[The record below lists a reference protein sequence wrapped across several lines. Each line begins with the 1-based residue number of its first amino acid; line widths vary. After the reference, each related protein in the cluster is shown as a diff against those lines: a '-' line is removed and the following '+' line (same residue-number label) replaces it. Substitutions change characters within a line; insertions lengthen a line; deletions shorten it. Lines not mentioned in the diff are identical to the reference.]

1 MRRWV
6 GARGSHYSRG
16 LFRRILIYPSRGITL
31 NSVIIFPLWRT
42 YATTFRH
49 QADFLAQKYAK
60 QMVESVAET
69 GNPMVITQ
77 NGEAK
82 AVVMNVREYD
92 QMQQS
97 LALLRMLADSS
108 ADVEAGNLR
117 DSDEVFA
124 DIRNMIAEKRNE
136 RG

>member
-1 MRRWV
+1 MQLHSDIKPISW
-6 GARGSHYSRG
+6 
-16 LFRRILIYPSRGITL
+16 LK
-31 NSVIIFPLWRT
+31 NN
-42 YATTFRH
+42 
-49 QADFLAQKYAK
+49 AK
-60 QMVESVAET
+60 QLIETVDET

-82 AVVMNVREYD
+82 AVVMNVRAYD
-92 QMQQS
+92 QMQES
-97 LALLRMLADSS
+97 LALLRMLADSA

-124 DIRNMIAEKRNE
+124 DIRKMIAEKRNE

>member
-1 MRRWV
+1 MQLHSDIKPISW
-6 GARGSHYSRG
+6 
-16 LFRRILIYPSRGITL
+16 LK
-31 NSVIIFPLWRT
+31 NN
-42 YATTFRH
+42 
-49 QADFLAQKYAK
+49 AK

-82 AVVMNVREYD
+82 AVVMNVREHD

-97 LALLRMLADSS
+97 LAMLRMLADST
-108 ADVEAGNLR
+108 AAAEAGKLH
-117 DSDEVFA
+117 DSDEVF
-124 DIRNMIAEKRNE
+124 DEIRGMIAEKRNE

>member
-1 MRRWV
+1 MQLHSDIKPISW
-6 GARGSHYSRG
+6 
-16 LFRRILIYPSRGITL
+16 LK
-31 NSVIIFPLWRT
+31 NN
-42 YATTFRH
+42 
-49 QADFLAQKYAK
+49 AK

-77 NGEAK
+77 HGEAK

>member
-1 MRRWV
+1 MQLHSDIKPISW
-6 GARGSHYSRG
+6 
-16 LFRRILIYPSRGITL
+16 LK
-31 NSVIIFPLWRT
+31 NN
-42 YATTFRH
+42 
-49 QADFLAQKYAK
+49 AK
-60 QMVESVAET
+60 QLIESVDET

-82 AVVMNVREYD
+82 AVVMSVRTYD
-92 QMQQS
+92 QMQES
-97 LALLRMLADSS
+97 LALLRMLADSA

-124 DIRNMIAEKRNE
+124 DIRGMIAEKRDA

>member
-1 MRRWV
+1 MQL
-6 GARGSHYSRG
+6 YSDIKPISW
-16 LFRRILIYPSRGITL
+16 LK
-31 NSVIIFPLWRT
+31 NN
-42 YATTFRH
+42 
-49 QADFLAQKYAK
+49 AK

>member
-1 MRRWV
+1 MQLHSDIKPISW
-6 GARGSHYSRG
+6 
-16 LFRRILIYPSRGITL
+16 LK
-31 NSVIIFPLWRT
+31 NN
-42 YATTFRH
+42 
-49 QADFLAQKYAK
+49 AK
-60 QMVESVAET
+60 QLVETVAET

-97 LALLRMLADSS
+97 LALLRMLADSF

-117 DSDEVFA
+117 NSDEVFA
-124 DIRNMIAEKRNE
+124 DIRNMIEKKRNG
-136 RG
+136 RD